1 MNKEFEKRRR
11 RLAKLIGKDGI
22 AVIPTASTRVR
33 SRDTDYPYRPDSD
46 FYYFTGFSE
55 PHAVMILAPGRE
67 DGAFIVCLRAKNPL
81 TEIWDGHMEGLNGVK
96 KNFGVDQSFK
106 IEDLETILSSLF
118 LGRQKVFFTLGQ
130 DDVLD
135 KTLMRSYN
143 AVRAGQRRGGVV
155 PSEIQAWISDGTTPP
170 LLCPALT
177 AL

>member
-11 RLAKLIGKDGI
+11 KLAKLIGKDGI

-55 PHAVMILAPGRE
+55 PNAVMILAPGRE
-67 DGAFIVCLRAKNPL
+67 DGSFILCLREKNPL

-96 KNFGVDQSFK
+96 KNFEVDQSFD
-106 IEDLETILSSLF
+106 IEDLETILTSLF

-130 DDVLD
+130 DEVLD
-135 KTLMRSYN
+135 KILMKSFN

-155 PSEIQAWISDGTTPP
+155 PSEIQA
-170 LLCPALT
+170 L
-177 AL
+177 